1 VGGKLAIL
9 LQLNPMTPIID
20 AYRSVLLKN
29 ELPPMG
35 TFGIAAAL
43 SVVTLAVAWIWFHRV
58 EFQFAESV

>member
-1 VGGKLAIL
+1 MA
-9 LQLNPMTPIID
+9 PIID

-29 ELPPMG
+29 ELSPMG

-43 SVVTLAVAWIWFHRV
+43 SIVTLAVAWIWFHRV